1 MTGPHYLYSDAV
13 LFYACKDYTTDV
25 SLLFQ
30 WEIGLTIMMP
40 NNKTHLFPLSSTLLF
55 IAASRLRSALPR
67 FKKTKSEYCA
77 QGCHVPAVSGGS
89 NVIWREKLL
98 LAILSK
104 VCCEIST
111 YVNEQ
116 LVFTIRKAEDK
127 AFFIKVT
134 Y

>member
-1 MTGPHYLYSDAV
+1 M
-13 LFYACKDYTTDV
+13 
-25 SLLFQ
+25 
-30 WEIGLTIMMP
+30 
-40 NNKTHLFPLSSTLLF
+40 
-55 IAASRLRSALPR
+55 
-67 FKKTKSEYCA
+67 
-77 QGCHVPAVSGGS
+77 
-89 NVIWREKLL
+89 IWREKLL

-116 LVFTIRKAEDK
+116 LVFTIRKAGDK